1 MAVQQD
7 PSKVQDLY
15 FFEEASPFVTGMHF
29 QSECPPDKKVKVED
43 LFKFSRSR
51 GDLQVSIVAAMIALF
66 FLAFFWTQT
75 GWDKRKLPDE
85 FGIYLAHQFG
95 LVDIE
100 GRITRFGRILKQSW
114 VAPLLCLVIFVP
126 AALWNLRASWKETA
140 WRKRFLLPTSAYFEL
155 TKYVAALEFVAY
167 FIGYT
172 VIVPILGYL
181 LSTLILG
188 DVFNLEAWLSRPA
201 LGTDRVCFSLCRCA
215 SVSHVF
221 ADQNATGYLALQ
233 STARC
238 AACANVDIFLGAVVW
253 KRS

>member
-15 FFEEASPFVTGMHF
+15 FFDEASPFVTGMHF

-51 GDLQVSIVAAMIALF
+51 GDLQASIVAAMIALF
-66 FLAFFWTQT
+66 FLAFFWTET

-114 VAPLLCLVIFVP
+114 IAPLLCLVILVP

-188 DVFNLEAWLSRPA
+188 TFLTWR
-201 LGTDRVCFSLCRCA
+201 LGYRGPRWVLTGF
-215 SVSHVF
+215 VSAF
-221 ADQNATGYLALQ
+221 
-233 STARC
+233 
-238 AACANVDIFLGAVVW
+238 AVVLAFRTFLQIKTPLDIW
-253 KRS
+253 LYNQLPDAQRALMLTYF